1 MAVVVRDVRPLR
13 YADYRRPR
21 PPEARRRPAA
31 MQGNPTDAERPLRA
45 SKTANRTWPTCQT
58 AGRLRAYAERKLVC
72 MAAQSPTRTLVN
84 PRPEAVRLILSD
96 GSERVVPPWGLAIV
110 PRSNAVGQRI
120 EIILALL
127 LERRSI
133 PGLG

>member
-1 MAVVVRDVRPLR
+1 
-13 YADYRRPR
+13 
-21 PPEARRRPAA
+21 
-31 MQGNPTDAERPLRA
+31 
-45 SKTANRTWPTCQT
+45 
-58 AGRLRAYAERKLVC
+58 

-110 PRSNAVGQRI
+110 PRSNAAGQRI
-120 EIILALL
+120 EIILTLL